1 LGSNPK
7 YINMKELMETILKLK
22 IEEYQKIID
31 LINKQILCCKE
42 GDKYYLQELIFNKSN
57 HEKKLLEFK
66 NELSNL
72 K

>member
-1 LGSNPK
+1 
-7 YINMKELMETILKLK
+7 MKTILKLK

-31 LINKQILCCKE
+31 LINQEILCCKE
-42 GDKYYLQELIFNKSN
+42 DNKSYLQELIFNKSN

-66 NELSNL
+66 NDLSNL